1 MTERRLLMADKD
13 CVLRLSHQEHGI
25 IVNALY
31 DKHNQLVEQQ
41 GPFEAVDQVLVKV
54 LKVKVRRKRADEKQI
69 ER

>member
-1 MTERRLLMADKD
+1 
-13 CVLRLSHQEHGI
+13 
-25 IVNALY
+25 VNALY

-54 LKVKVRRKRADEKQI
+54 LKAKVRRKRAEDKQI